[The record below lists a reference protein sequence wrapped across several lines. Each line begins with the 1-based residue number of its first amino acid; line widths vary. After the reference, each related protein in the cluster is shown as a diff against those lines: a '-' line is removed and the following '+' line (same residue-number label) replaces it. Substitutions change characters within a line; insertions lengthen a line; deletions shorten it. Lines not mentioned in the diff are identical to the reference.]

1 MKITLMGVA
10 LFLALAAALPA
21 QAPRVESRLEI
32 LTIATGER
40 EVVWSAPTHLEAP
53 NWSRDGK
60 ALLFNQ
66 GGRMYELPLG
76 NRTPRLI
83 DTGTA
88 TRCNND
94 HGLSPD
100 GARLA
105 ISHAP
110 ERDSLIYVVAAAG
123 GQPRLVTPNGPSYGM
138 AGRRTARR
146 WPTARGARA
155 STTSTRFRSR
165 AATSVGSPRRRVSTM
180 GPTTRP
186 MGASGSTRCAPA
198 S

>member
-32 LTIATGER
+32 LTVATGER
-40 EVVWSAPTHLEAP
+40 EVVWSAPAHLEAP

-60 ALLFNQ
+60 SLLFNQ
-66 GGRMYELPLG
+66 GGRIYELPLG

-100 GARLA
+100 GAWLA

-123 GQPRLVTPNGPSYGM
+123 GQPRLVTPERPVVLARLV
-138 AGRRTARR
+138 AGRPDAGLLRTARGR
-146 WPTARGARA
+146 VRHLHDSGRG
-155 STTSTRFRSR
+155 
-165 AATSVGSPRRRVSTM
+165 RRR
-180 GPTTRP
+180 
-186 MGASGSTRCAPA
+186 APA
-198 S
+198 HHGAGSRRWA